1 MRNKLFLFTVL
12 GAVLAASMPA
22 MAAKRMTVDELKQII
37 SLAQTM
43 HRPDDMVVQQLA
55 EVKLTARLTGGQ
67 LAQMVAA
74 CPGPKTVQALH
85 AIADQSAF
93 LDPPADALPTRPAPD
108 QAVQKA
114 IVARSI
120 DYVTNA
126 VAALPNFLATRVT
139 EHYVDSLR
147 GLEDQVSE
155 ARGGLFLMNTFRVPI
170 AFRDGRESDDPAL
183 LASAEA
189 EDKKS
194 RAKDVP
200 GQLDR
205 SAVLGMSSWGDF
217 GPILAV
223 VFLDAS
229 NGKLDW
235 ERWETEDGKPVAV
248 FRFAVDRAASHYQ
261 VNYCCEAFS
270 GTVDYTNPT
279 ANRRTLSVVALKP
292 GYHGRLE
299 VDPDTGAVLRISV
312 EADLRRDDPIQ
323 RASLMVEYAPV
334 QIGAGKFFCPTRS
347 VSLTYSRTEYES
359 HGTIGSTNRVQVND
373 VEFTGYHRFGSEA
386 TLIVDAGANPV
397 QAGSSETS
405 QAKPAEPIA
414 PAPTAAAPA
423 SSEAS
428 ASGPAPSLN
437 TAASASAVAVPAAS
451 APEPAASAASAPAD
465 SDREIQTHNLDQ
477 LPGIVGDTA
486 TPGSGADSGED
497 GAVTLR
503 AETRSVEVGL
513 VAADKK
519 GKPVTDLKRSELELY
534 DDGRKQELTAFYHE
548 ASTAT
553 TDSSAAAAVRSEQAN
568 GIFTNTASSAAQ
580 LQIAPDLLILLLD
593 ESHLV
598 YADLNRTR
606 TEIAH
611 FLAVSRPATRFA
623 LYALS
628 ERGFRVIQDVTTD
641 QALVA
646 KKLAAWT
653 PDASAL
659 AQAQA
664 LDQRNRQQFDTVR
677 NVRDLNSVNGNNI
690 DSPETAQT
698 ADPQL
703 LQMGD
708 NPLRYALEGL
718 TALARHFGSAQG
730 HKSIVWIS
738 GDSALADFQEQAVGT
753 DKGNNLQL
761 EAFFLHTR
769 EALNEAQIS
778 LYAVDASAVLGGAID
793 ASLENRNIEVNP
805 VYQSPTPP
813 PRDMTDGRVKT
824 AMHQDTRGIQT
835 PLRQLAESTGG
846 RAIDKGGN
854 LQATLDAIGRDA
866 SSYYELGFSPDTP
879 ADGKYH
885 TLTLKAPTRKNVVLR
900 YRNGYLY
907 SDEAASAQQRFQQAV
922 WSPQDAAGIE
932 LTAQAVSA
940 ATSDSG
946 KSAVRLRI
954 GFPALVFH
962 QQNGRWTDNL
972 YIFIADR
979 DDAAQKAQVS
989 GETLHLSLK
998 QATYDTAMPSGIPYY
1013 REVEPRSKLGSV
1025 RIVVID
1031 GNSGKIGA
1039 ITLPATA
1046 LHP

>member
-1 MRNKLFLFTVL
+1 MRNKLFLLSVL
-12 GAVLAASMPA
+12 GAVLAAAMPA
-22 MAAKRMTVDELKQII
+22 MAAKRITLDELKQII

-43 HRPDDMVVQQLA
+43 HRPDEMVAPQLA
-55 EVKLTARLTGGQ
+55 EVKLTARLTGAQ

-74 CPGPKTVQALH
+74 CPGPRTVQALH

-93 LDPPADALPTRPAPD
+93 LDPPADALPARPAPD

-155 ARGGLFLMNTFRVPI
+155 ARGGLFLTNTYRAPI
-170 AFRDGRESDDPAL
+170 AFRNGRETDDPAL

-248 FRFAVDRAASHYQ
+248 FQFAVDRAASHYQ

-359 HGTIGSTNRVQVND
+359 HGTIGSTNRLQIND

-386 TLIVDAGANPV
+386 TVIVDAGANSS
-397 QAGSSETS
+397 QTAGAETS
-405 QAKPAEPIA
+405 QDKPAEPIA
-414 PAPTAAAPA
+414 PATPPAAEPA
-423 SSEAS
+423 SSDAS
-428 ASGPAPSLN
+428 AA
-437 TAASASAVAVPAAS
+437 AVPAAS
-451 APEPAASAASAPAD
+451 APPQAAPAASAPAD
-465 SDREIQTHNLDQ
+465 SDREIQTRNLDQ
-477 LPGIVGDTA
+477 LPGTAGDTA
-486 TPGSGADSGED
+486 GSGGDSSGD
-497 GAVTLR
+497 GAVTLK

-519 GKPVTDLKRSELELY
+519 GKPITDLKRSDLELY
-534 DDGRKQELTAFYHE
+534 DNGRKQELTAFYHE
-548 ASTAT
+548 ASAS
-553 TDSSAAAAVRSEQAN
+553 TDSSAAAAARSEQAN

-580 LQIAPDLLILLLD
+580 IQTAPELLILLLD

-606 TEIAH
+606 AEIAH

-628 ERGFRVIQDVTTD
+628 EHGIRAIQDVTAD
-641 QALVA
+641 QTLVA

-738 GDSALADFQEQAVGT
+738 GDSALADFQDQAVGT

-778 LYAVDASAVLGGAID
+778 LYAVDASAVVGGAID

-805 VYQSPTPP
+805 VDQVTPL
-813 PRDMTDGRVKT
+813 PRDTTDGRVKT

-846 RAIDKGGN
+846 RAVDKGGN

-866 SSYYELGFSPDTP
+866 SSYYELGFDPDTP

-885 TLTLKAPTRKNVVLR
+885 TLTLKAPTRKNAVLR

-907 SDEAASAQQRFQQAV
+907 SEDAPSMQQRLQQAV
-922 WSPQDAAGIE
+922 WSPQDAAEIE

-940 ATSDSG
+940 ANSDSG
-946 KSAVRLRI
+946 KGAVRLRI
-954 GFPALVFH
+954 DFPALAFR

-972 YIFIADR
+972 YIFVAER
-979 DDAAQKAQVS
+979 DDATQKAQVS
-989 GETLHLSLK
+989 AETLRLSLK

-1013 REVEPRSKLGSV
+1013 RDVEPQSKLGSV
-1025 RIVVID
+1025 RIVVVD

-1039 ITLPATA
+1039 VTLPASA
-1046 LHP
+1046 FHP